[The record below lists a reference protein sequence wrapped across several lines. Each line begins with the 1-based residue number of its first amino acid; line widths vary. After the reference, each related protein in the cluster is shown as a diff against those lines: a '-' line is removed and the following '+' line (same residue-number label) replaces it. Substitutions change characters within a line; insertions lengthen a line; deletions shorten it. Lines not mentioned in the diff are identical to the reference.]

1 MHILG
6 RVPVHVG
13 LHVANVNGSIEQRGE
28 HMLHNIFPLS
38 ESTFWSPHLVALQ
51 QVRGLR
57 YTVKPMQ

>member
-38 ESTFWSPHLVALQ
+38 ESTFWSPHLVAL
-51 QVRGLR
+51 
-57 YTVKPMQ
+57 